1 MVLCIA
7 WASTSAQATYKCG
20 NAYSETPCVDGKV
33 VTTDDKRTSE
43 QKRQAD
49 DATARTKGMVD
60 ELQKDR
66 IAREKQEAIASR
78 AANASVKSQKIS
90 RTPFKALK
98 PKLAK
103 PEKAVKPVKPVKPIK
118 AAKKKKIIKPA
129 G

>member
-7 WASTSAQATYKCG
+7 CASTSAQATYKCG

-103 PEKAVKPVKPVKPIK
+103 PEKAVKPVKPIK